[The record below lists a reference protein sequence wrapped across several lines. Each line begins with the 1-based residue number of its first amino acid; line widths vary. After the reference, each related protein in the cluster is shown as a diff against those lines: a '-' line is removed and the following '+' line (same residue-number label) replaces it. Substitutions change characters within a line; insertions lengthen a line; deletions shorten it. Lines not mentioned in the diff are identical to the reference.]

1 MKKSKIKTILL
12 AEDDALLIDIYSM
25 KLREAGFRVEIAKDG
40 EEVLKK
46 IKEKIPDLLL
56 LDIVLPGISGWEILE
71 KIRGDQSFKKLKI
84 VILSNLGQKNEV
96 ERGLKL
102 GADKYLIK
110 AHYTPSQIVKEI
122 KEVLK

>member
-12 AEDDALLIDIYSM
+12 TEDDALLIDIYSM